1 MRVAAVQLCSG
12 ADKDRNLEVAAG
24 LVGQAAHQ
32 GADLVVLPEMFNVLG
47 PGSVLRAGAEPLD
60 GPTTAW
66 ASAQAAE
73 HGITLVAGTFI
84 ERPAP
89 AAGAEADPAGG
100 HDRDDADESARNH
113 NTCCVYGPDGRRL
126 ATYRKIHLF
135 DVEVPGAEYHESA
148 VIAPGEDIVVTRVDT
163 DAHDTAAPATTDAWS
178 ATSASST
185 GTVGLGLS
193 VCYDVR
199 FPELYRILAL
209 RGADIATVPAAF
221 TATTGPPHW
230 EVLLRARAIEDH
242 LFVVAAGQHGAS
254 TERLRWHGHSMIVD
268 PWGTILAGLGAGE
281 GDGVIVADLDLAE
294 QRRIRGVLPSVANR
308 RPATYAWPS

>member
-24 LVGQAAHQ
+24 LIERAAHE
-32 GADLVVLPEMFNVLG
+32 GADLVALPEMFNVLG
-47 PGSVLRAGAEPLD
+47 SGAVLRAGAEPLD
-60 GPTTAW
+60 GPTSQW
-66 ASAQAAE
+66 AAARAAE

-84 ERPAP
+84 ERP
-89 AAGAEADPAGG
+89 PAGESG
-100 HDRDDADESARNH
+100 DDRNR
-113 NTCCVYGPDGRRL
+113 NTCCVYGPDGARL

-135 DVEVPGAEYHESA
+135 DVEVPGAEYHESE
-148 VIAPGEDIVVTRVDT
+148 VIAPGEEIVVTHVG
-163 DAHDTAAPATTDAWS
+163 APGVEAAE
-178 ATSASST
+178 
-185 GTVGLGLS
+185 VGLGLS

-209 RGADIATVPAAF
+209 RGADIVTVPAAF

-242 LFVVAAGQHGAS
+242 LVVVAAGQHGS
-254 TERLRWHGHSMIVD
+254 SGERLNWHGHSMIVD
-268 PWGTILAGLGAGE
+268 PWGTVLAQLGPGD
-281 GDGVIVADLDLAE
+281 GDGVIVAEVDLAD

-308 RPATYAWPS
+308 RPSTYDWPD

>member
-12 ADKDRNLEVAAG
+12 ADKDRNLEVAAS
-24 LVGQAAHQ
+24 LIARAAHD
-32 GADLVVLPEMFNVLG
+32 GADLVALPEMFNVLG
-47 PGSVLRAGAEPLD
+47 SGAVLRAGAEPLD
-60 GPTTAW
+60 GPTSSW

-89 AAGAEADPAGG
+89 AAGVDAELDAGDPTAEAP
-100 HDRDDADESARNH
+100 RNH

-135 DVEVPGAEYHESA
+135 DVDVPGAVYHESE
-148 VIAPGEDIVVTRVDT
+148 VIAPGDEIVVTRVDVA
-163 DAHDTAAPATTDAWS
+163 AHDAAIPATTDSPAAPS
-178 ATSASST
+178 PSSPA
-185 GTVGLGLS
+185 GSVGLGLS

-209 RGADIATVPAAF
+209 RGADIVTVPAAF

-230 EVLLRARAIEDH
+230 EVLVRARAIEDH
-242 LFVVAAGQHGAS
+242 LFVVAAGQHGS
-254 TERLRWHGHSMIVD
+254 SNERLHWHGHSMIVD
-268 PWGTILAGLGAGE
+268 PWGRVLAQLGAGH
-281 GDGVIVADLDLAE
+281 GDGVILADVDLAD

-308 RPATYAWPS
+308 RPSAYRWPD